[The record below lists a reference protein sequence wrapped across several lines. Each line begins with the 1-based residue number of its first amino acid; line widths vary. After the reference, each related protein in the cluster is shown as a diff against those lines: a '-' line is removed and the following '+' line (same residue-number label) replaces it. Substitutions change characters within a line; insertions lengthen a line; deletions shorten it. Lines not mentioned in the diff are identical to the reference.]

1 MMEMPQLNE
10 HHEQLAAMVGEWN
23 GNETMHPSPWSPESA
38 SATSRTV
45 ARRELG
51 GFFIITDYEQKRD
64 GEVSYSGH
72 GVFGWDPRKEK
83 YTLHWYDT
91 MGGDPGAP
99 ALGTWEGDTLCFQ
112 HQHHMGHSRYT
123 YVFSGKDAYTF
134 ALDFSQDG
142 REWVPFCDGKYTRA

>member
-10 HHEQLAAMVGEWN
+10 HHEKLAAMVGEWI

-64 GEVSYSGH
+64 G
-72 GVFGWDPRKEK
+72 GV
-83 YTLHWYDT
+83 
-91 MGGDPGAP
+91 A
-99 ALGTWEGDTLCFQ
+99 
-112 HQHHMGHSRYT
+112 
-123 YVFSGKDAYTF
+123 
-134 ALDFSQDG
+134 
-142 REWVPFCDGKYTRA
+142 